1 LAGHKTTIL
10 DRQGRGSELVV
21 ATDRLWYTPATEL
34 GRLIRTR
41 ELSPVELTEQVLER
55 VERLNPTLSAFIT
68 VTPDLAR
75 AEARAAEDRQMRGE
89 LRGPLDGIPYS
100 IKDIED
106 TAGIRTT
113 YGSKWFEQH
122 VPAEDGLVVSRLR
135 AMGGCLLG
143 KTNTPHFGHKF
154 SSDNLVA
161 PPGRN
166 PWSPDRTC
174 GGSSGGAAAAVA
186 SGMGPVA
193 QGSDGGGSIRN
204 PASWCG
210 VVGLKTTSGLVP
222 RFPTTDF
229 WGNAVVGPIAR
240 TVRDAALL
248 LQVMGGPDE
257 RDPLSLR
264 TPSEDYLAAC
274 DGGLD
279 GVRVVY
285 SDDLGYAPV
294 DPEVRAITTAAA
306 RRFADF
312 GCTFEERDPTW
323 FDPAPFHKVASM
335 VGAHARFVDRAAE
348 HPEWIEPSLLE
359 QIVAGSTHSTA
370 DYVKARDYRGRLYTE
385 VRTFFETCDLLL
397 MPVMPVA
404 AWGVE
409 HGSEPT
415 EIDGQPTPS
424 IVDRVPFTYLFNQ
437 TGHPAASVP
446 CGFTSDGLPVGLQ
459 IVGRWYAEP
468 LILRAAACFEAAQPW
483 AQRTPNVE

>member
-1 LAGHKTTIL
+1 MAAIDDLH
-10 DRQGRGSELVV
+10 
-21 ATDRLWYTPATEL
+21 YTPATEL
-34 GRLIRTR
+34 GWLIRAR
-41 ELSPVELTEQVLER
+41 RLSPVELVDRVLGR

-68 VTPDLAR
+68 VTSDLAR

-89 LRGPLDGIPYS
+89 LLSPLDGIPYS
-100 IKDIED
+100 IKDLED
-106 TAGIRTT
+106 TAGVRTT

-122 VPAEDGLVVSRLR
+122 VPAADSLAVGRLR
-135 AMGGCLLG
+135 STGGCLLG

-166 PWSPDRTC
+166 PWKLDRTG

-193 QGSDGGGSIRN
+193 QASDGGGSVRN

-210 VVGLKTTSGLVP
+210 VFGLKTTSGLVP
-222 RFPTTDF
+222 RYPTTDF
-229 WGNAVVGPIAR
+229 WGGSVIGPIAR

-248 LQVMGGPDE
+248 LQVLAGPDE
-257 RDPLSLR
+257 RDPMSLR
-264 TPSEDYLAAC
+264 APTEDYLAAC
-274 DGGLD
+274 DGDLR

-285 SDDLGYAPV
+285 SADLGYAPV
-294 DPEVRAITTAAA
+294 DPEVRQIVTAAA
-306 RRFADF
+306 RRFAEL
-312 GCTFEERDPTW
+312 GCAYEERDPSW
-323 FDPAPFHKVASM
+323 FDPGPFHKIAAM
-335 VGAHARFVDRAAE
+335 VGAHARFVDRAGE
-348 HPEWIEPSLLE
+348 HPEWIEPSMDQ
-359 QIVAGSTHSTA
+359 QILAGSRYSTY
-370 DYVKARDYRGRLYTE
+370 DYLKAREYRGRLYSE
-385 VRTFFETCDLLL
+385 VRQFFETCDLLL
-397 MPVMPVA
+397 TPQMPVT

-409 HGSEPT
+409 ADSEPM
-415 EIDGQPTPS
+415 EIGGRPTPS

-446 CGFTSDGLPVGLQ
+446 CGFTREGLPVGLQ

-483 AQRTPNVE
+483 AQHRPPLDCSREKPDDRP